1 MISLQIKKVD
11 ADKNSLIENA
21 KKKIIQT
28 IEDIEK
34 IAYGLRPN
42 MIDTLGLVPSL
53 RDLFAQIKQH
63 KEIEVLFFTRDIPTR
78 FDQEKELAIF
88 RVAQE
93 ALTNIIKHSQ
103 AKKCYIN
110 LVKEGNFVV
119 LSVED
124 DGIGFIQEKKW
135 DSVKGR
141 SSLGLLIM
149 KERVEQVKGEFTLE
163 SRVGGGVHL
172 LARIPL

>member
-1 MISLQIKKVD
+1 MV
-11 ADKNSLIENA
+11 
-21 KKKIIQT
+21 
-28 IEDIEK
+28 
-34 IAYGLRPN
+34 
-42 MIDTLGLVPSL
+42 
-53 RDLFAQIKQH
+53 
-63 KEIEVLFFTRDIPTR
+63 
-78 FDQEKELAIF
+78 
-88 RVAQE
+88 QE

-103 AKKCYIN
+103 AKKCFVN

-124 DGIGFIQEKKW
+124 DGVGFKQEKKW
-135 DSVKGR
+135 DHVKGR

-172 LARIPL
+172 LARIPLAS

>member
-1 MISLQIKKVD
+1 MMSLQGKKVD
-11 ADKNSLIENA
+11 DDNNSLIENA

-28 IEDIEK
+28 IEDVEK
-34 IAYGLRPN
+34 IAYGLRPS

-53 RDLFAQIKQH
+53 RDLFAEVKQH
-63 KEIEVLFFTRDIPTR
+63 KEIEVYFFTRDIPKR
-78 FDQEKELAIF
+78 FDQGKELAIF
-88 RVAQE
+88 RVVQE

-110 LVKEGNFVV
+110 LVKEGNFVA

-124 DGIGFIQEKKW
+124 DGIGFTQEKKW
-135 DSVKGR
+135 DTVKGR
-141 SSLGLLIM
+141 TCLGLPIM